1 MGKDFP
7 DPGMFAHKPA
17 MSDDVPMPSTNFVK
31 VVPSMPASQS
41 DRPQLRPVGD

>member
-7 DPGMFAHKPA
+7 DGGFAYHPPA
-17 MSDDVPMPSTNFVK
+17 RDDYMPTVVK

-41 DRPQLRPVGD
+41 DRPPLRPVMPTQE